1 VSEAEY
7 NLTHDFTDGILF
19 FPMIGVGGVGSCV
32 LRQLAFLAKNHESA
46 ELKLCYVAMIDKALY
61 TVDYTGL
68 DIDTALD
75 ALESQGQSPPTISF
89 IADYLS
95 GAPGNTILI
104 DNTAANVI
112 AEAYPL
118 FLSRGINIATP
129 NKKPFSGSYQLW
141 KDIQDAAKAGNSHVL
156 HESSVGAGMP
166 IISTL
171 NEFVQTGDQVTR
183 IEGVFSGTMSYLFNA
198 FSPLRGESAQWSAE
212 VKKAKELGFTEP
224 DPRDDLNGMD
234 VARKLVILARIA
246 GIPVES
252 TSSFPVESLIP
263 QELTNVKAA
272 EEFLHQLPQ
281 FDNRME
287 AIKGVAERNNRV
299 VRFAGSID
307 MSTQKLKVGMEMFD
321 RSHPIALLKG
331 SDNIISFHTKRY
343 RAKPLIIQG
352 AGAGGEVTAMG
363 ITGDVLKILAR
374 IC

>member
-1 VSEAEY
+1 M
-7 NLTHDFTDGILF
+7 T
-19 FPMIGVGGVGSCV
+19 GVGGVGSCV
-32 LRQLAFLAKNHESA
+32 LRQLAFLAKNNPLA

-61 TVDYTGL
+61 TPDYAGL
-68 DIDTALD
+68 DIDTALE
-75 ALESQGQSPPTISF
+75 ALETNGQSPATVSF

-95 GAPGNTILI
+95 RAPGNTILI

-141 KDIQDAAKAGNSHVL
+141 QNIQDAAKSGKSHVL
-156 HESSVGAGMP
+156 HESSVGAGLP

-171 NEFVQTGDQVTR
+171 NDFVQTGDQVTR
-183 IEGVFSGTMSYLFNA
+183 IEGVFSGTMSYLFNS
-198 FSPLRGESAQWSAE
+198 FSPLQGKSGQWSAE

-224 DPRDDLNGMD
+224 DPRDDLNGLD
-234 VARKLVILARIA
+234 VARKLVILARIV
-246 GIPVES
+246 GIQVDS

-263 QELTNVKAA
+263 QELANVKAA
-272 EEFLHQLPQ
+272 DEFLHQLPQ

-287 AIKGVAERNNRV
+287 AIKAVAENNNRV
-299 VRFAGSID
+299 VRFSGCID
-307 MSTQKLKVGMEMFD
+307 VSTQKLKVGMEMFD
-321 RSHPIALLKG
+321 RSHPIARLKG

-343 RAKPLIIQG
+343 GTKPIIIQG

-363 ITGDVLKILAR
+363 ITSDVLKILAR